1 MSASFPNSI
10 KIWSPADAAFR
21 YPQDLT
27 TIVYARHVTQ
37 LYDEVTAVQQ
47 ELGAGTGGLKTSVLP
62 NPGSFTT
69 IDGNVWGS
77 LRLRLNNMEQGV
89 ITGVTRRVSTVGGST
104 VIPSAANIVGVAI
117 RAATSQTAN
126 LLEFRDSSG
135 TVVNRFGSDGL
146 LAGVIDGGS
155 A

>member
-1 MSASFPNSI
+1 MSSSFPNSI
-10 KIWSPADAAFR
+10 KIWSPADTAFR

-27 TIVYARHVTQ
+27 TIVYARHITQ
-37 LYDEVTAVQQ
+37 VYDEVTSMQQ
-47 ELGAGTGGLKTSVLP
+47 ELGAGGLKTSVLS
-62 NPGSFTT
+62 NPGSFTS

-89 ITGVTRRVSTVGGST
+89 ITGVTRRVSTLGGST
-104 VIPSAANIVGVAI
+104 VTPSTSSTVGVAI
-117 RAATSQTAN
+117 RAASGQTAN
-126 LLEFRDSSG
+126 LLEFRDSSN

-146 LAGVIDGGS
+146 LAGVIDGGN